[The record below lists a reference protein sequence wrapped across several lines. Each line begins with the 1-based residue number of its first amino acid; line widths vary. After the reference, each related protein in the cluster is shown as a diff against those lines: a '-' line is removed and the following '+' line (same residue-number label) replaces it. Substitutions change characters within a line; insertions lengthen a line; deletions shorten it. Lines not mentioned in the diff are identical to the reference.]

1 MRSISTGGIHDL
13 KFMLDGKRQVEAE
26 DYEKILRAVVT
37 WMKTN
42 GAKLTNLLRSWRITA
57 SR

>member
-1 MRSISTGGIHDL
+1 M